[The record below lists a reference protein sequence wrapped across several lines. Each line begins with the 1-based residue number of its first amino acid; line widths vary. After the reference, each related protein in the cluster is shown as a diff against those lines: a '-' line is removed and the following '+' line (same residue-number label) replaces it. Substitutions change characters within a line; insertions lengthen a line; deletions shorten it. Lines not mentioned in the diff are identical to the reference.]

1 MKLFHIVN
9 PITKS
14 GFIIKNKNKTKK
26 ETERL
31 ISEEEFRD
39 ACVSVSRC
47 NTVKYRRGLD

>member
-14 GFIIKNKNKTKK
+14 GFIIKKKKKKK

>member
-14 GFIIKNKNKTKK
+14 GFIIKKKKK

>member
-14 GFIIKNKNKTKK
+14 GFIIKKKKKK

>member
-14 GFIIKNKNKTKK
+14 GFIIKNKQKK

-31 ISEEEFRD
+31 ISEEEFREV
-39 ACVSVSRC
+39 CVCV
-47 NTVKYRRGLD
+47 

>member
-14 GFIIKNKNKTKK
+14 GFIIKKKK